1 MIDSVQVRSRGAVDF
16 QSYYEYACA
25 LQDSV
30 PLPAVKAKLGQG
42 ILDLNGDRLKLVDW
56 TPILNSLAINKHLHH
71 VAIRSYHQPSLGE
84 AERYRTSY
92 RKKIPAFRS
101 KDMTFRLCKSVR
113 DCLTVSHSLKTL
125 ELQGLPLRERD
136 LIILTKG
143 LAKTTPLENLSLAY
157 CPIGDEGLEVICQ
170 SVKNSASIKTVN
182 FAGCNLTWSGAE
194 HMANIVKYQAT
205 KRHSE
210 AWAESLRYRKPDL
223 DCMTGLRRINLSCN
237 TLIGDR
243 GAVSFADALRE
254 DLWLKALDLQ
264 KCGISNEGARALLD
278 VLQSNTTIVV
288 LDLRKNPLV
297 DNDLIK
303 SLIERVLVNSNE
315 ASPEYNWINLPP
327 AKDSLKPKQRKRTIM
342 LGSGVRG
349 KATIRIGPRKLSSNG
364 KSLSVIGYDV
374 PQPLPPGAHGYIP
387 WRTAARASR
396 HRGCSSLQESFF
408 VDQTIKA
415 ESPVKVI
422 LESDFSETEELDDN
436 LQGPTVSSFPDKI
449 DVKQYKRLQ
458 VELEECRLR
467 LREEKR
473 ARAKADARL
482 VELDVENAQIR
493 NINLSLSEAL
503 HAQCMTSS
511 ILEDEAVLESIETSF
526 KKFHAFLDLLKDA
539 GLGQLASMAGISQSD
554 FGPLGRPQFSSTVGK
569 PEARLTEDTDHRAE
583 ERPSASQFAAGNTD
597 HTQSVF
603 KSAELGNGAI
613 PTRKEW
619 QKSGSQSLQSSQ
631 SEPEMKYPSQSSG
644 ESSASGR
651 KF

>member
-1 MIDSVQVRSRGAVDF
+1 MPESHLLFLLQEGQEVNRYTGQRGFKLDQTLGTPLSQLTMIDSVQVRSRGAVDF

-71 VAIRSYHQPSLGE
+71 VAVRSYHQPSLGE

-143 LAKTTPLENLSLAY
+143 LAKTTSLENLSLAY

-349 KATIRIGPRKLSSNG
+349 KATIRIDNDLI
-364 KSLSVIGYDV
+364 KSLIERVLVNSNEASPEYNWIN
-374 PQPLPPGAHGYIP
+374 LPPAKDSLKPKQRKRTIMLGSGVRGKATIRIGSALPYHPCPPKRVPSATRFFYTLQTHHVSTQSYSVGGQRSPGQLTGKPAGARP
-387 WRTAARASR
+387 E
-396 HRGCSSLQESFF
+396 HRGRWC
-408 VDQTIKA
+408 A
-415 ESPVKVI
+415 AGSPVKVI

-482 VELDVENAQIR
+482 VE
-493 NINLSLSEAL
+493 
-503 HAQCMTSS
+503 
-511 ILEDEAVLESIETSF
+511 
-526 KKFHAFLDLLKDA
+526 
-539 GLGQLASMAGISQSD
+539 
-554 FGPLGRPQFSSTVGK
+554 
-569 PEARLTEDTDHRAE
+569 
-583 ERPSASQFAAGNTD
+583 FAAGNTD